1 MVHSFLNNLG
11 PNSNKNEDNTNGCPF
26 GVAKNLFKN
35 MFGGQKWDKCGMGD
49 KKWGKCGMGG
59 KFGGWKNDFAEHKK
73 EFVRSVVREE
83 LEKMFPGHA

>member
-1 MVHSFLNNLG
+1 MKIKVD
-11 PNSNKNEDNTNGCPF
+11 SNKNEDNTNGCPF

-35 MFGGQKWDKCGMGD
+35 MFGGQKWGKCVMGD

-59 KFGGWKNDFAEHKK
+59 KFGGWKKDFAEHKK